1 MRERGRQLVAQP
13 LFLPV
18 RRHFSEIKGG
28 DDKTSL
34 EDLEPASATST
45 LLPGGVGGDG
55 GAVLDAADL
64 HTGTG
69 QGTEGL
75 LGA

>member
-1 MRERGRQLVAQP
+1 MSTEVA
-13 LFLPV
+13 L
-18 RRHFSEIKGG
+18 SEE
-28 DDKTSL
+28 L
-34 EDLEPASATST
+34 QSATAST
-45 LLPGGVGGDG
+45 TLSAGGVGGDW
-55 GAVLDAADL
+55 GAVLNAADL